1 MQVREYVV
9 RRLLKLPLVLIAVTL
24 LVFALS
30 RLGGSP
36 IGIYLQHDM
45 SQEEVAQLEERYGVN
60 DPLPT
65 QYVAWLGGVLRGD
78 LGWSGVAVAPV
89 SEVLPASFVATMELA
104 IAGAVIA
111 IGLGVGLG
119 DVRRLPTQQAGRP
132 HHPRH
137 HRERRQPCPCS
148 GSRCWRSSSS
158 TWSSRSRR
166 LGRFDQDVYGQI
178 THYTGFYTLDA
189 ILNLDPPA
197 LWDSLTHLAL
207 PAFVLGF
214 EGMAVI
220 ARMVRSSL
228 VEEMGED
235 YVDSARAKGL
245 PERDV
250 IRRHARRNALVPS
263 ITVIGLSWGILLQGT
278 VVVELVFRWP
288 GMGRWATDAILRGD
302 RATIMAFV
310 LVTSVVFLTREPPR
324 RHRARPSGPAGG
336 AGDMSR

>member
-1 MQVREYVV
+1 MQVREYVI
-9 RRLLKLPLVLIAVTL
+9 RRLFKLPLVLFAVTA

-36 IGIYLQHDM
+36 IAIYLQHDM
-45 SQEEVAQLEERYGVN
+45 SQAEVAQLEERYGID
-60 DPLPT
+60 DPLPA
-65 QYVAWLGGVLRGD
+65 QYAAWLGGVVRGD

-89 SEVLPASFVATMELA
+89 SEVLPARFVATMELA
-104 IAGAVIA
+104 TAGAVVA
-111 IGLGVGLG
+111 ILLGVSLG
-119 DVRRLPTQQAGRP
+119 TYAGARHNRFADHVTRVITVSGASLPLFWFALLALILFYLVIP
-132 HHPRH
+132 IAP
-137 HRERRQPCPCS
+137 
-148 GSRCWRSSSS
+148 
-158 TWSSRSRR
+158 
-166 LGRFDQDVYGQI
+166 LGRFDADVYAGI
-178 THYTGFYTLDA
+178 SHYTGFYTVDA
-189 ILNLDPPA
+189 LLNLDPRA
-197 LWDSLTHLAL
+197 LWDATRHLAL

-245 PERDV
+245 PERVV
-250 IRRHARRNALVPS
+250 IRRHALRNALVPS
-263 ITVIGLSWGILLQGT
+263 VTVIGLSWGILLQGT

-310 LVTSVVFLTREPPR
+310 LVTSVVFLAVNLIVDVVYAYLDR
-324 RHRARPSGPAGG
+324 RVVLGT
-336 AGDMSR
+336 

>member
-1 MQVREYVV
+1 MQVREYVI
-9 RRLLKLPLVLIAVTL
+9 RRLFKLPLVLLAVSL
-24 LVFALS
+24 LVFGLS

-45 SQEEVAQLEERYGVN
+45 SQAEVAQLEDRYGVN

-89 SEVLPASFVATMELA
+89 SEVLLPRFVATMELA
-104 IAGAVIA
+104 TAGAAVA
-111 IGLGVGLG
+111 LVLGVGLG
-119 DVRRLPTQQAGRP
+119 TYAGARHNRFADHLTRVITVSGASLPLFWFALLALILFYLVIP
-132 HHPRH
+132 IAP
-137 HRERRQPCPCS
+137 
-148 GSRCWRSSSS
+148 
-158 TWSSRSRR
+158 
-166 LGRFDQDVYGQI
+166 LGRFDQEIYSQI
-178 THYTGFYTLDA
+178 NHYTGVYTLDA
-189 ILNLDPPA
+189 ALNLDPRA
-197 LWDSLTHLAL
+197 FWDAVAHLAL

-228 VEEMGED
+228 VEELGED
-235 YVDSARAKGL
+235 YVESARAKGL
-245 PERDV
+245 PERVV
-250 IRRHARRNALVPS
+250 IKRHALRNALVPS
-263 ITVIGLSWGILLQGT
+263 VTVIGLSWGILLQGT

-310 LVTSVVFLTREPPR
+310 LVTSVVFLTVNLIVDIVYAHLDR
-324 RHRARPSGPAGG
+324 RVVLGT
-336 AGDMSR
+336 

>member
-9 RRLLKLPLVLIAVTL
+9 RRLLKLPLVLIAVTVM
-24 LVFALS
+24 VFALS

-36 IGIYLQHDM
+36 IAIYLQHDM

-60 DPLPT
+60 DPLPA
-65 QYVAWLGGVLRGD
+65 QYIAWLGGVVRGD

-89 SEVLPASFVATMELA
+89 SEVLPARFVATMELA
-104 IAGAVIA
+104 TAGAFVA
-111 IGLGVGLG
+111 IVLGVGLG
-119 DVRRLPTQQAGRP
+119 TYAGARHNKLADHIARVITVSGASLPLFWFALLALILFYLVIP
-132 HHPRH
+132 IAP
-137 HRERRQPCPCS
+137 
-148 GSRCWRSSSS
+148 
-158 TWSSRSRR
+158 
-166 LGRFDQDVYGQI
+166 LGRFDAEVYAQI
-178 THYTGFYTLDA
+178 NHYTGFYTLDA
-189 ILNLDPPA
+189 VLNLNPPA
-197 LWDSLTHLAL
+197 LWDSLRHLAL

-250 IRRHARRNALVPS
+250 VRRHARRNALVPS

-310 LVTSVVFLTREPPR
+310 LVTSVVFLTVNLIVDIVHAHLDR
-324 RHRARPSGPAGG
+324 RVVLGT
-336 AGDMSR
+336 

>member
-9 RRLLKLPLVLIAVTL
+9 RRLFKLPLVLLAVTL
-24 LVFALS
+24 LVFGLS

-36 IGIYLQHDM
+36 IAIYLQHDM

-60 DPLPT
+60 DPLPN
-65 QYVAWLGGVLRGD
+65 QYIAWLGGVLRGD

-89 SEVLPASFVATMELA
+89 SQVLPARFVATMELA
-104 IAGAVIA
+104 TAGALLAIFFGVTLGAYAGSHHNRMADHVTRIITVSGASLPLFWFALLALILFYLVIPIA
-111 IGLGVGLG
+111 
-119 DVRRLPTQQAGRP
+119 P
-132 HHPRH
+132 
-137 HRERRQPCPCS
+137 
-148 GSRCWRSSSS
+148 
-158 TWSSRSRR
+158 
-166 LGRFDQDVYGQI
+166 LGRFDPAIYGQI
-178 THYTGFYTLDA
+178 THYTGFYTIDSV
-189 ILNLDPPA
+189 LNLNPEA
-197 LWDSLTHLAL
+197 LWDSIAHLAL
-207 PAFVLGF
+207 PALVLGF

-228 VEEMGED
+228 VEELGQD

-245 PERDV
+245 PERIV
-250 IRRHARRNALVPS
+250 VKRHALRNALIPS

-310 LVTSVVFLTREPPR
+310 LVTSIVFLAVNLIVDVIYAYLDR
-324 RHRARPSGPAGG
+324 RVVLGT
-336 AGDMSR
+336 